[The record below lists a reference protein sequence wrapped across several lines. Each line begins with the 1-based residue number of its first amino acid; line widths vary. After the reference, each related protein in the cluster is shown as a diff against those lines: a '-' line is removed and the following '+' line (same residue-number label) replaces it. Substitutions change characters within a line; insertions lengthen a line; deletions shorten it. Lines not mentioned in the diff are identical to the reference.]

1 MDSLLQD
8 IRYGFRTLLRSPG
21 LTAVAIIALALGIG
35 ANTAIFSVVNAVLL
49 RPLAY
54 RDADR
59 LVMVWETN
67 PKFNIRTGVVSYP
80 AFRDW
85 KEQNQVFESMVA
97 CGGQSFN
104 LAADDEPERISG
116 MRVSPE
122 VLEFV
127 GSTPTLGRGFLSEE
141 EQPGKNRVVLLSHA
155 LWQRRF
161 GSDPDVIGK
170 PVTLNTESYTII
182 GVLAPDFLAPSGWVL
197 SKADVLVPLVVDNE
211 RRSYYLTV
219 MARLKP
225 GVPLGRAQT
234 EMDSVAAGLA
244 EQYPDT
250 NRDRGVHLVPAHE
263 HVVGRSRPALMIFLG
278 VVAFVLLIACVNVAN
293 LLLARAAV
301 RQKEIA
307 IRSALGAGRSRLVR
321 QLLTE
326 SILLA
331 VAGGVAGLL
340 LTLWGIDLLVA
351 IMPDTIPRVREI
363 NIDSRV
369 LGFTLAVSMIS
380 GVVFGLV
387 PALQASKPDLN
398 ESLKEGGRTA
408 SAGMRRNRI
417 RSLLVV
423 SEVALALVLLIG
435 AGLMIKSFIRLLQ
448 VDPGFDRRN
457 TLTMLIAL
465 PRQRYSKSEQQ
476 RAFFEQVI
484 ERVGALP
491 GVEAAGVVNSLPLS
505 QSQEGRYF
513 AIEGDTRPVDD
524 VDPAS
529 GYRTASPG
537 YFRAMGIPL
546 LSGRFFS
553 ERDNQ
558 IASGAVI
565 INQEMARRFFSDVDP
580 IGKRIKFSTRSDAR
594 WSEVVGVV
602 GDVNHLGL
610 DEERHSELYAAYLQR
625 PAASMYL
632 AVRTA
637 TDAGSAARAIRSEV
651 RGIDK
656 DQPVH
661 DVLTME
667 DRLSESVAARRFPML
682 LLSIFAVV
690 ALVLAAAGIYG
701 VVSYSV
707 TQRTH
712 EIGVRMALGAQTS
725 DVLRVVLRQ
734 EMALVL
740 IGIAIGLIGAF
751 LLTRVMTGLLFG
763 VSATDPL
770 SFVLL
775 SVILTGVALGACFV
789 PARRATKVDPMVA
802 LRYE

>member
-67 PKFNIRTGVVSYP
+67 PKYSIRTGVVSYP
-80 AFRDW
+80 TFRDW
-85 KEQNQVFESMVA
+85 KEHNQVFESMVA
-97 CGGQSFN
+97 CTGQSFN
-104 LAADDEPERISG
+104 LAGDDEPERISG

-127 GSTPTLGRGFLSEE
+127 GSTPTLGRGFLPEE
-141 EQPGKNRVVLLSHA
+141 EQPGKNRVVLLSHG

-161 GSDPDVIGK
+161 EADPDVIGK
-170 PVTLNTESYTII
+170 AVTLNTESYTII
-182 GVLAPDFLAPSGWVL
+182 GVLAPGFVAPSAWVL
-197 SKADVLVPLVVDNE
+197 SKADVVVPLTVDNE
-211 RRSYYLTV
+211 RRSYYLGV

-225 GVPLGRAQT
+225 GVSLGRAQT

-250 NRDRGVHLVPAHE
+250 NRDRGVNLVPAHE
-263 HVVGRSRPALMIFLG
+263 QVVGRSRPALMIFLG

-301 RQKEIA
+301 RQKEIS

-351 IMPDTIPRVREI
+351 IMPDTIPRAREI
-363 NIDSRV
+363 NIDGRV

-387 PALQASKPDLN
+387 PALQSSKPDLN

-408 SAGMRRNRI
+408 SAGVRRNRI
-417 RSLLVV
+417 RSTLVV

-476 RAFFEQVI
+476 RAFFEQLI

-491 GVEAAGVVNSLPLS
+491 GVEAAGAVNSLPLS
-505 QSQEGRYF
+505 QTQEGRF
-513 AIEGDTRPVDD
+513 FVIEGDTRSVDD
-524 VDPAS
+524 VDPGA
-529 GYRTASPG
+529 GYRTASAD

-546 LSGRFFS
+546 LSGRSFT

-558 IASGAVI
+558 VASGALI

-580 IGKRIKFSTRSDAR
+580 IGKRIKFSTRSDVP

-602 GDVNHLGL
+602 GDVNHQGL
-610 DEERHSELYAAYLQR
+610 DEERHSEIYAAYLQR
-625 PAASMYL
+625 PAASIYL

-637 TDAGSAARAIRSEV
+637 TDAGSIARAIRSEV

-656 DQPVH
+656 DQPIH

-667 DRLSESVAARRFPML
+667 DRLSASVAARRFPML
-682 LLSIFAVV
+682 LLSIFAAV

-725 DVLRVVLRQ
+725 DVLRVVLTQ
-734 EMALVL
+734 EMSLVL
-740 IGIAIGLIGAF
+740 IGIAIGLVGAF

-763 VSATDPL
+763 VSPTDPP
-770 SFVLL
+770 SFVLV
-775 SVILTGVALGACFV
+775 SVILTGVALGACFL